1 MLPKVGP
8 RVTTQTLRSPGLRP
22 ISDKGVMKVVSV
34 ERQATS
40 IEDGVLVNGRTRS
53 PRYVDRSTSAR

>member
-1 MLPKVGP
+1 MLTKVGP

-22 ISDKGVMKVVSV
+22 ISDEGVMKVVSV

-40 IEDGVLVNGRTRS
+40 IEDGVLVIEFER
-53 PRYVDRSTSAR
+53 D